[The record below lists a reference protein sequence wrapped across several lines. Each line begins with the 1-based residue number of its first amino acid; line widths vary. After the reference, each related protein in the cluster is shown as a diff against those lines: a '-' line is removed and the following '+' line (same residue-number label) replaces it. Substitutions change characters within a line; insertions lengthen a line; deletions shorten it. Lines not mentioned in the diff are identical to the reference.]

1 MRKKAIHDVHQGVLA
16 ELRTA
21 ELRGDPEP
29 AHSASARET
38 RVVAGA
44 LCEIETSFLVGCV
57 VDEPEGRA
65 HATLVCV
72 SIGAPGGA
80 QRFSIGRFDS
90 REDAPRGLRFN
101 AFRAYKAAYARA
113 EHALRISQ
121 RFEAHVALAEA
132 AVISRST
139 RAPAPRQGSASRL

>member
-1 MRKKAIHDVHQGVLA
+1 MRKKAVHDVYQGVLV

-29 AHSASARET
+29 AYSASARET
-38 RVVAGA
+38 RVVAGV
-44 LCEIETSFLVGCV
+44 LCEIETTFRVGCV
-57 VDEPEGRA
+57 VDEPELRQ

-72 SIGAPGGA
+72 SIGALGGV
-80 QRFSIGRFDS
+80 QWFSTGRFDS
-90 REDAPRGLRFN
+90 REDAPRGLRFD

-113 EHALRISQ
+113 GDALRHSQ
-121 RFEAHVALAEA
+121 RFKAHLALTEA
-132 AVISRST
+132 AAISRST